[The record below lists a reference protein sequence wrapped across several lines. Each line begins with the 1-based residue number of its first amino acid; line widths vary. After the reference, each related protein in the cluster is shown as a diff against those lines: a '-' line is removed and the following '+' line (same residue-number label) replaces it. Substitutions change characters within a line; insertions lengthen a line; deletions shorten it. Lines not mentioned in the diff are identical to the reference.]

1 MTITQCINS
10 KYALEVSSA
19 EKSFGSVRVL
29 KGVNLSIKAGE
40 RIALMGP
47 SGSGKS
53 TLLNCISGIE
63 ELDSGKIH
71 LNGNLVSDLDNNGL
85 EKLRRE
91 SIGYVFQSFHLLPT
105 LTAFENIELPAQLI
119 NMPKDERKEKVDD
132 MLESVGLS
140 HRSDHKPDAL
150 SGGERQRVAIARA
163 LIHNPSLVLAD
174 EPTGSLD
181 TKSGEGILT
190 LLEKLSV
197 DRGVTLLMVTHD
209 RTSAR
214 ICNRVIS
221 IQDGSLI

>member
-119 NMPKDERKEKVDD
+119 NMPKDERNEKVDD

>member
-1 MTITQCINS
+1 MTITQCVNS
-10 KYALEVSSA
+10 KYALKISSA

-29 KGVNLSIKAGE
+29 KGVDLSIKAGE

-63 ELDSGKIH
+63 ELDSGKID
-71 LNGNLVSDLDNNGL
+71 LNGNVVSDLDNNGL

-190 LLEKLSV
+190 LLKKLSV

>member
-1 MTITQCINS
+1 
-10 KYALEVSSA
+10 
-19 EKSFGSVRVL
+19 
-29 KGVNLSIKAGE
+29 
-40 RIALMGP
+40 
-47 SGSGKS
+47 
-53 TLLNCISGIE
+53 
-63 ELDSGKIH
+63 
-71 LNGNLVSDLDNNGL
+71 
-85 EKLRRE
+85 
-91 SIGYVFQSFHLLPT
+91 
-105 LTAFENIELPAQLI
+105 
-119 NMPKDERKEKVDD
+119 

-181 TKSGEGILT
+181 TKSGEGILS

>member
-10 KYALEVSSA
+10 EYALEVSSA

-29 KGVNLSIKAGE
+29 KGVDLSIKAGE

-190 LLEKLSV
+190 LLEKLSM

-221 IQDGSLI
+221 IQDGLLI